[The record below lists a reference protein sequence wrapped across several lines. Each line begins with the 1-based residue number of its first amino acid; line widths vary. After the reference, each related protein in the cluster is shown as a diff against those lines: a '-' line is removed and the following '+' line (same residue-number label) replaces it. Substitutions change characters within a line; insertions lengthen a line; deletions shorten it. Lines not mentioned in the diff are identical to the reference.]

1 MRKYT
6 DLPYKEEWVPEGN
19 FDTSRAPID
28 RIVIHTIVGTVASAT
43 ARFGKSGT
51 QVSAQYAVGLDG
63 SLTAYIEE
71 YYTAYHSGNYAM
83 NQRSIGIEHEDNG
96 KYTQPRT
103 DELYETSAKLVA
115 DICRYHNIP
124 CNRTHIIKHNEV
136 VATGCPHNLDIDRII
151 RRANEI
157 LKGADFDMEAKIRE
171 KSSSFDKIVHYLF
184 EQKLVLE
191 DNSNIYSF
199 EQIRDVI
206 QKEFNKIFEQDNLIK
221 NLNQQIN
228 DRNND
233 ITRVTA
239 EVSTL
244 TSQLKEVTTQK
255 DLALEQAKQVPTL
268 TEQITHLEEKV
279 KGQQSEIESLTR
291 AIGQYKQYRPK
302 NKHLSKIYGII
313 MSLDRHLAKNENSG

>member
-6 DLPYKEEWVPEGN
+6 SLQYKEEWVPEGN
-19 FDTSRAPID
+19 FDTSRKSID
-28 RIVIHTIVGTVASAT
+28 RIVIHTIIGTVASAT
-43 ARFGKSGT
+43 ARFGKTGT
-51 QVSAQYAVGLDG
+51 QVSAHYAIGLDG

-103 DELYETSAKLVA
+103 DALYETSGKLVA
-115 DICRYHNIP
+115 DICREYNIP
-124 CNRTHIIKHNEV
+124 CDREHIVKHNEIT
-136 VATGCPHNLDIDRII
+136 ATGCPHNLDIDRII
-151 RRANEI
+151 RQAKEI
-157 LKGADFDMEAKIRE
+157 LQGGGDMEAKIRE

-184 EQKLVLE
+184 EEKLVE
-191 DNSNIYSF
+191 QDNSNIYTF

-206 QKEFNKIFEQDNLIK
+206 KKQFDKVIEQDNLIK
-221 NLNQQIN
+221 NLNQQVN

-233 ITRVTA
+233 ITRLTA

-244 TSQLKEVTTQK
+244 TSQLKEVITQK
-255 DLALEQAKQVPTL
+255 DLALEQAEQVPSL
-268 TEQITHLEEKV
+268 TEQIAHLEEKV
-279 KGQQSEIESLTR
+279 KGQQGEIESLTR

-302 NKHLSKIYGII
+302 HPFLLKAYDLI
-313 MSLDRHLAKNENSG
+313 MSLDKTIKHE